1 MTLVTISK
9 FYIGYYMYTNSPT
22 TPLKTVFSFPC
33 TGSQIFD
40 KIKNLMLNKKCARL
54 FCQQMPDRLEGED
67 EDNDSARKAF
77 SLSNFN
83 LLTVV
88 R

>member
-1 MTLVTISK
+1 
-9 FYIGYYMYTNSPT
+9 
-22 TPLKTVFSFPC
+22 
-33 TGSQIFD
+33 
-40 KIKNLMLNKKCARL
+40 MLNKKCARL